1 MAITFC
7 GSFIQSICGFGSA
20 IFTMSL
26 FPFFMSYQM
35 SVTLTGLTALS
46 SNIGNIVPRIK
57 AIRWKL
63 LIAPFIG
70 YFAFAA
76 YSLVFAVSK
85 SNSRLLNILL
95 GAVLILLSIYFIFFK
110 NKIKIKPTFFNG
122 LIVGA
127 LSGIMGGLFSI
138 SAPPIVV
145 YLLAVT
151 KSKDEYFANIMA
163 YLMVANIYTGIFR
176 AFQGLIT
183 KEVLILW
190 AIGTALI
197 VFGVLL
203 GKKLVDKLNAETV
216 RKIIYIF
223 MAISGLMMI
232 I

>member
-1 MAITFC
+1 
-7 GSFIQSICGFGSA
+7 
-20 IFTMSL
+20 
-26 FPFFMSYQM
+26 
-35 SVTLTGLTALS
+35 
-46 SNIGNIVPRIK
+46 
-57 AIRWKL
+57 
-63 LIAPFIG
+63 
-70 YFAFAA
+70 
-76 YSLVFAVSK
+76 
-85 SNSRLLNILL
+85 
-95 GAVLILLSIYFIFFK
+95 
-110 NKIKIKPTFFNG
+110 
-122 LIVGA
+122 
-127 LSGIMGGLFSI
+127 MGGLFSI

-190 AIGTALI
+190 AIGTVLI